1 MGGSLNL
8 NNIRK
13 ESNLKLKLSVSM
25 HCVKL
30 AFTMVYVTFRW
41 QNFYRLA
48 YVNSTFENLFH
59 VIWNS
64 GKGSKY
70 DWSTNIT
77 KF

>member
-1 MGGSLNL
+1 
-8 NNIRK
+8 
-13 ESNLKLKLSVSM
+13 M

-30 AFTMVYVTFRW
+30 AFTMVYVTFRC

-59 VIWNS
+59 VIWNG

-70 DWSTNIT
+70 D
-77 KF
+77 